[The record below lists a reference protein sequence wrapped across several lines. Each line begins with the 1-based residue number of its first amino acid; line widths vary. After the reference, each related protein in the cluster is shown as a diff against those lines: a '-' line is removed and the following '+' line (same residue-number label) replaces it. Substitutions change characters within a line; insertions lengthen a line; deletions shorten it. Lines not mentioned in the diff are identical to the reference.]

1 MCNQMKGGGVGQN
14 KMKSLVKDD
23 LVACRADC
31 KSLESLIGGRKA
43 PSKSNDAAIVTD
55 GVISDEYV
63 TKILEEFSWPDCY
76 SRANVR
82 PEGSLFISAFPM
94 GAVLNYCQ
102 CLMCSRTLSVWP
114 NLGKLVNR
122 WAFQKLKDFPYTTI
136 QFNKNYTAKMHVDGN
151 NHGWSYIIGLGDYS
165 GGELWLYD
173 PKAHAEMEVKD
184 TMRGFPELKVGMM
197 ARGKVVSIKNTWIK
211 FDGNCPHAVYPFEGK
226 RISIVLFT
234 RQRWLNMRAEHK
246 EKLMGFGFP
255 IPGDEYMLVC
265 TDREKRILLNS
276 PSLSATPSAKRVK
289 MEESDDEVDEE
300 EQLDAALRQDEEGNT
315 TLWRARAWAAQ
326 FQQFLGVAWGNKSV
340 GSDPIRI
347 VTSCVGL
354 KCCVPVSICLHICYE
369 YTQPKNGLDKHKYTS
384 SETEHRLAN
393 IPRSICTYP

>member
-1 MCNQMKGGGVGQN
+1 
-14 KMKSLVKDD
+14 
-23 LVACRADC
+23 
-31 KSLESLIGGRKA
+31 
-43 PSKSNDAAIVTD
+43 
-55 GVISDEYV
+55 
-63 TKILEEFSWPDCY
+63 
-76 SRANVR
+76 
-82 PEGSLFISAFPM
+82 
-94 GAVLNYCQ
+94 
-102 CLMCSRTLSVWP
+102 MCSRTLSVWP

-347 VTSCVGL
+347 VTSCTGPGPTIALQDLIPPGCSKLAAATEVGSVAM
-354 KCCVPVSICLHICYE
+354 KIVAQNCTPVHAFAE
-369 YTQPKNGLDKHKYTS
+369 LDSAVDGHGFCEVIHQEAKDVDLSATD
-384 SETEHRLAN
+384 R
-393 IPRSICTYP
+393 R